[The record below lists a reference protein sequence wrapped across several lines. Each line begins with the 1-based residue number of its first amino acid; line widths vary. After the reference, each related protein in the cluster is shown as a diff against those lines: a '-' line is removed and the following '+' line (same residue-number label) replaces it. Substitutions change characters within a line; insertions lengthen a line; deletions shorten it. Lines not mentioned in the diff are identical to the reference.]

1 MPIRP
6 VRGMSVRHAR
16 ERGLGVGQGN
26 SGMAR
31 HKLRNSL
38 LVALLAGAAGHV
50 AFADEAA
57 GLRDEVARRAQALEA
72 S

>member
-1 MPIRP
+1 
-6 VRGMSVRHAR
+6 
-16 ERGLGVGQGN
+16 
-26 SGMAR
+26 MAR